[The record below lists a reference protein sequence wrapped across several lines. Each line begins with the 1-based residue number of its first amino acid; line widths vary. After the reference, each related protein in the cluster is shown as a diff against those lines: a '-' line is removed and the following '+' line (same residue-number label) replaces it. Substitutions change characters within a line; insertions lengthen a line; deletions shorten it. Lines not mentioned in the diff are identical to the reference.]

1 MSNTLPVSAGGAWLD
16 AIPRSLLCGLYCDL
30 CRLVSCNRAKAR
42 RIATRLN
49 TITAAALRM
58 CCRRPG
64 FRDFPSAGRKN
75 AIGVEIEGAP
85 VDIVHGC
92 VVAHHGFTRCFARLT
107 DRRVG
112 VPLPACV
119 SSTQGTTA
127 QPRTGSL
134 CRKTALDAGREVV
147 GIDRLGNDVGGA
159 QLPGDLEEIG
169 VADAPAAGNSDHLRI
184 RPLAA
189 NLSDGLNAFLFRHD
203 DVSDHQV
210 GLLAAEQAHPALAV
224 LSAHHVITQVL
235 EKLDHGR
242 PHDYVIVD
250 NEDLAH
256 LCLLAHF
263 QRASVGLSVA
273 RVCPTCPPTVGC

>member
-1 MSNTLPVSAGGAWLD
+1 MANTLPVSAGGAWLD
-16 AIPRSLLCGLYCDL
+16 AIPRSLLCDLYCDF
-30 CRLVSCNRAKAR
+30 CRLVPCNRAKAQ

-64 FRDFPSAGRKN
+64 FHDFPSAGRKN

-127 QPRTGSL
+127 HPRTEAHVERQRSMRAAKSSGS
-134 CRKTALDAGREVV
+134 TG
-147 GIDRLGNDVGGA
+147 
-159 QLPGDLEEIG
+159 
-169 VADAPAAGNSDHLRI
+169 
-184 RPLAA
+184 LAM
-189 NLSDGLNAFLFRHD
+189 
-203 DVSDHQV
+203 
-210 GLLAAEQAHPALAV
+210 
-224 LSAHHVITQVL
+224 T
-235 EKLDHGR
+235 
-242 PHDYVIVD
+242 
-250 NEDLAH
+250 
-256 LCLLAHF
+256 
-263 QRASVGLSVA
+263 SVA
-273 RVCPTCPPTVGC
+273 PSCLAILRKSVLPMRPPPETAITFASGRSRRI